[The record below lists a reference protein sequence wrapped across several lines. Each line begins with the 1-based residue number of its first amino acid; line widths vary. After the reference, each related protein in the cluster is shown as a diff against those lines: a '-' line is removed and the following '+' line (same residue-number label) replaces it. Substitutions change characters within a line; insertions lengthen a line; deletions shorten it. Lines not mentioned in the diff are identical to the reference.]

1 MAEALVITDVVGV
14 VARAQRND
22 TRDSVCP
29 FRMSSWRSQE
39 KQRDD
44 GRPPE
49 KKTKKKQK
57 TKQTGSRKKRR
68 KGHLMSALAV
78 QNINAVDGLKTYQ
91 YLLDRENKS
100 YTGNVSTKV
109 RNRYK
114 VGK

>member
-49 KKTKKKQK
+49 KKKTKKQ
-57 TKQTGSRKKRR
+57 TKNTQEAVRR
-68 KGHLMSALAV
+68 EEKGL
-78 QNINAVDGLKTYQ
+78 
-91 YLLDRENKS
+91 
-100 YTGNVSTKV
+100 
-109 RNRYK
+109 
-114 VGK
+114 

>member
-39 KQRDD
+39 RQRDD

-49 KKTKKKQK
+49 KKKQK
-57 TKQTGSRKKRR
+57 QK
-68 KGHLMSALAV
+68 
-78 QNINAVDGLKTYQ
+78 
-91 YLLDRENKS
+91 ENKQEA
-100 YTGNVSTKV
+100 V
-109 RNRYK
+109 RRGEK
-114 VGK
+114 GI

>member
-1 MAEALVITDVVGV
+1 
-14 VARAQRND
+14 
-22 TRDSVCP
+22 
-29 FRMSSWRSQE
+29 
-39 KQRDD
+39 
-44 GRPPE
+44 
-49 KKTKKKQK
+49 
-57 TKQTGSRKKRR
+57 
-68 KGHLMSALAV
+68 MSALAV